1 MKQHKKLIT
10 EREVKFIDRCCLD
23 LSLLRCGKGENEW
36 YMRKKMIVVIFLM
49 K

>member
-1 MKQHKKLIT
+1 MKRNKKLIS
-10 EREVKFIDRCCLD
+10 EREVKFSERCRLD

-36 YMRKKMIVVIFLM
+36 YMRKKMIVVILLM